1 MPATD
6 STVKQFISYDAFMR
20 AIFKVKVLRYK
31 NAGITPPSFEEF
43 KSYSIASNGLSPWL
57 ESIRGLLATEKQI
70 YSILNTYMKEAKRSL
85 SDIPNILRW
94 LERYYDIETPVV
106 EGIATEAYWRK
117 RLLAQHRD

>member
-1 MPATD
+1 MPTTD
-6 STVKQFISYDAFMR
+6 VKVKNFVSYNAFMR
-20 AIFKVKVLRYK
+20 AIFKGKVLRYK

-57 ESIRGLLATEKQI
+57 ESIRGLPATEKQI

-94 LERYYDIETPVV
+94 LDRYYDIETPVV

-117 RLLAQHRD
+117 RLLAQSKD

>member
-1 MPATD
+1 MSTTVL
-6 STVKQFISYDAFMR
+6 TVKQFVTYDAFMR
-20 AIFKVKVLRYK
+20 AIFKDKVLRYK

-57 ESIRGLLATEKQI
+57 ESIRDLPATEKQI

-94 LERYYDIETPVV
+94 LDRYYDIETPVV

-117 RLLAQHRD
+117 RLHVNTKG